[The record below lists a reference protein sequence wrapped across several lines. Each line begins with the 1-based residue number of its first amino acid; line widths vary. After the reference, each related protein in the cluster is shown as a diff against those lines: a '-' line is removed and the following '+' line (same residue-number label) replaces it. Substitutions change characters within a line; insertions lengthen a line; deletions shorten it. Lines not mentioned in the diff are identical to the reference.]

1 MKIWVL
7 VNIQNKTVG
16 HGTTAEVGELG
27 SKSAYGFDPIPA
39 FKSREAAEA
48 YISEDAFMKIFLKP
62 VELEVLS

>member
-7 VNIQNKTVG
+7 ANIHDKTVG
-16 HGTTAEVGELG
+16 HGTTADVAELG
-27 SKSAYGFDPIPA
+27 SKSAYGFDPLPA

-48 YISEDAFMKIFLKP
+48 YIAGDAFMEIFLKP

>member
-7 VNIQNKTVG
+7 VNKHEITAG
-16 HGTTAEVGELG
+16 HGTTAEIAELG
-27 SKSAYGFDPIPA
+27 SKTPYAFDPLPA

-48 YISEDAFMKIFLKP
+48 YIAGDAFMQIFLKP

>member
-7 VNIQNKTVG
+7 VNIQNKVVG
-16 HGTTAEVGELG
+16 HGTTAEVAELG

>member
-7 VNIQNKTVG
+7 VNIHDKTVG
-16 HGTTAEVGELG
+16 HGTTAKVAELG
-27 SKSAYGFDPIPA
+27 SKSAYGFDPLPA